1 MLHCDVD
8 RRKCCGKGNL
18 PQRGVVARARQ
29 SRWRRVGGVLWSPL
43 ASDEAHP
50 VLLHLQTWEEVEDY
64 LQASKGIIVPI
75 GSTEQHGPN
84 GLIGTDAI
92 CAEAIATGV
101 GEVVGALVGPTI
113 NVGNAQHHLAFAG
126 SITLR
131 PSTLI
136 AVIGDYVHSL
146 ARHGFERFY
155 FINGHGGNI
164 ATVGAAFAEIYAG
177 TSLQRGGNAPSLRCA
192 LKNWWETPGVSKLSK
207 ELFGDREGS
216 HATPSEVSVTQHVY
230 PAGIKRREMGPP
242 APRSRGFTDAEDYRR
257 LFPDGRIGSDPSLAS
272 PEHGARFVDT
282 AVRDIAEEYRR
293 FVAAA

>member
-1 MLHCDVD
+1 MVPV
-8 RRKCCGKGNL
+8 R
-18 PQRGVVARARQ
+18 PQVRG
-29 SRWRRVGGVLWSPL
+29 SI
-43 ASDEAHP
+43 

-64 LQASKGIIVPI
+64 LRAAKGIIVPI

-92 CAEAIATGV
+92 CAEAIAAGV
-101 GEVVGALVGPTI
+101 GEAAGALVGPTI

-136 AVIGDYVHSL
+136 AVIGDYVASL
-146 ARHGFERFY
+146 TRHGFERFY
-155 FINGHGGNI
+155 FINGHGGNV

-177 TSLQRGGNAPSLRCA
+177 ASLRPAGSAPALRCV
-192 LKNWWETPGVSKLSK
+192 LKNWWETAGVRQLSK
-207 ELFGDREGS
+207 ELYGDREGS

-230 PAGIKRREMGPP
+230 PAAIKRRDMGPP

-257 LFPDGRIGSDPSLAS
+257 LFPDGRIGSHPSLAS
-272 PEHGARFVDT
+272 PEHGARFVEI

-293 FVAAA
+293 FVAQD